1 MDKYYWQGHFFNY
14 EILRFEYD
22 EELKRLR
29 LFDVHD
35 WIVADLS
42 FAEARVDLSTFTDD
56 EINDYL
62 LENFEEYTWIKE

>member
-1 MDKYYWQGHFFNY
+1 MDRYYWQGYLNKY

-22 EELKRLR
+22 EELERLR

-35 WIVADLS
+35 WIVADIS
-42 FAEARVDLSTFTDD
+42 FAGENCNLANMTND

-62 LENFEEYTWIKE
+62 LENFEEYNWVKE